1 MSKQDRISTESE
13 SADLNDA
20 ITVRVNDPD
29 LIRQLVR
36 DGVIDPVI
44 PTSAASEII
53 GVSYGHLRNLR
64 MKGIGPARYRHPHS
78 NQSYGY
84 RLSEVQAYIDSMEP
98 DTAAAAGAESESEG
112 GDAA

>member
-44 PTSAASEII
+44 PTNVAAELI

-64 MKGIGPARYRHPHS
+64 MKGIGPVRYRHAHS
-78 NQSYGY
+78 SQSYGY

-98 DTAAAAGAESESEG
+98 DTAAGAGSESKG